1 MTENPMVNRIRQ
13 EVKANHLVVFMKG
26 TPAKPRCGFS
36 KAAAEKLAKA
46 GIAYKS
52 IDVLSDPALFDG
64 LRQYTNYTHF
74 PQVFVDGRFVGSTEN
89 LKALV

>member
-1 MTENPMVNRIRQ
+1 MTENPVFNRIRQ
-13 EVKANHLVVFMKG
+13 EVKASHLVVFMKG

-46 GIAYKS
+46 GVAYKS
-52 IDVLSDPALFDG
+52 VRALFDG

-74 PQVFVDGRFVGSTEN
+74 PQVFVDGRFVGSTED

>member
-1 MTENPMVNRIRQ
+1 MTENPVFNRIRQ
-13 EVKANHLVVFMKG
+13 EVKASHLVVFMKG

-36 KAAAEKLAKA
+36 KEAAEKLAKA

-52 IDVLSDPALFDG
+52 VDVLADRALFDG

-74 PQVFVDGRFVGSTEN
+74 PQVFVDGRFVGSTED